1 LAYWHAHQKVRGVET
16 EAYYLQQA
24 ADMERFARA
33 AYTVAEH
40 DAFLMVAENC
50 RTLARDAAQRAT
62 ASEAA

>member
-1 LAYWHAHQKVRGVET
+1 MET